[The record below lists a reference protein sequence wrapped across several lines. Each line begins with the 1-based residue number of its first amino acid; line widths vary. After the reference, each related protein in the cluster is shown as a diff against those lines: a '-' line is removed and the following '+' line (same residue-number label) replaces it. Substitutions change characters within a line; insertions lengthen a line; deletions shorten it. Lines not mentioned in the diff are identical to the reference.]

1 MAMDVGANSNAEPNP
16 EVDAL
21 GNKSEQ
27 VKNTENDQSLDA
39 SVVASVDSSPS
50 SDYAG
55 SGKSEQKPDVLSL
68 AAQLEE
74 LASTAT
80 PNQPAVT
87 EPASQT
93 PVAANQKSD
102 VMSYRGVS
110 YTKGKKRYAPE
121 NLAVSRSRLLQWFY
135 DLPVSSKQ
143 LIGLI
148 SSEVISVIGLVGV
161 GSLLIIS
168 GARQQLLDQSEA
180 ELTVADIQY
189 NIKVN
194 QMGFGFRGQSEN
206 TSIIELAEKS
216 AQKDADISA
225 SERSLVSDI
234 LQGEVDARNIEYA
247 TLVDVDGN
255 IIANAQNNRIGE
267 EFSDPYGLVSRV
279 ASNNQQIKT
288 NGLVSRSELQRQG
301 VELATD
307 GDNALIRYVATP
319 VFSRNQANKL
329 VGVLIAGDLVNGKN
343 SIVEGGVTS
352 FGSGY
357 NAIYLKDDDGN
368 FQLASAAALADG
380 AQEADLSREIYNES
394 LLARASQSPGDV
406 VSQRFVASGDGSYAM
421 AAKALE
427 DLNGESI
434 GFLVR
439 GTAEAKLQNLINRSL
454 KIQFLIALLA
464 IVADIFLAQLLG
476 RSIASPLRRLQQ
488 VTESFARGDRQA
500 KADVFARDEV
510 GQLAAAFNDLTST
523 VVRSEG
529 TLIDQASV
537 QAQAA
542 QRANQLATLTSDLR
556 KNMDS
561 EQMFNLAVNEVRK
574 ALETDRVL
582 VYRFNPQDW
591 SGEITSESIAMGWPT
606 ALGATIA
613 DPCFAE
619 NYVERYRQGRV
630 QATANIFEAGLTECH
645 LGQLKPFDVKAN
657 LVAPILDSGELFG
670 LLVAHQ
676 CSEPRDWS
684 ELDVSFFKQAAL
696 QVGLAFEQINLFN
709 QKQKAQLEAEA
720 LSEERRQRQETLQME
735 LLGLLDDVEGAARGD
750 LTVRADVSAG
760 EIGTVADFFNAIIES
775 LRQIVTQVKT
785 SAVQV
790 NTSLGA
796 NEIAMQAL
804 ADDALQQS
812 ERTTQ
817 TLNSVENMTMAITQA
832 ADRAQQA
839 AVVAREASQ
848 TAADGG
854 EAMDLTVQNILEL
867 RATVGETAKKVKRLG
882 ESSQQISKVVSLINQ
897 IATQTNLL
905 AINAGIE
912 AARAGEEGQ
921 GFAAV
926 AEEVGELAAR
936 SAAATQDIER
946 IVDSIQR
953 ETADV
958 VSAIES
964 STSQVVEG
972 TRRVDDAKQSLSRML
987 EVSQQIDVLVQT
999 ISAATVSQVETA
1011 ANVSTLMQ
1019 EISSV
1024 SERTSTSSRVVSEAL
1039 QQTVS
1044 VAKELELSMAA
1055 FKVDE

>member
-1 MAMDVGANSNAEPNP
+1 MAMDVGTNSNADPNP
-16 EVDAL
+16 EVDV
-21 GNKSEQ
+21 SEGKPQ
-27 VKNTENDQSLDA
+27 QPNASENDEGLESGTVTSLNNHQNNVGSEKATDA
-39 SVVASVDSSPS
+39 TPNVM
-50 SDYAG
+50 
-55 SGKSEQKPDVLSL
+55 SL
-68 AAQLEE
+68 TAQLEE
-74 LASTAT
+74 IA
-80 PNQPAVT
+80 
-87 EPASQT
+87 
-93 PVAANQKSD
+93 AANSGQSAIPNAPQPSVDKQASD
-102 VMSYRGVS
+102 DAMSYRGVR
-110 YTKGKKRYAPE
+110 YTKGGKRYAPE
-121 NLAVSRSRLLQWFY
+121 NLSVSSRSQLLQWFY

-168 GARQQLLDQSEA
+168 GARQQLLEQSEA
-180 ELTVADIQY
+180 ELAVADIQY
-189 NIKVN
+189 DIKVN

-206 TSIIELAEKS
+206 TSIVELAEEYT
-216 AQKDADISA
+216 QEN
-225 SERSLVSDI
+225 SEELSNNLRSLVRDI
-234 LQGEVDARNIEYA
+234 LQGEIAARDIEYA
-247 TLVDVDGN
+247 TLVGTDGK
-255 IIANAQNNRIGE
+255 IIVNAQADRTGE
-267 EFSDPYGLVSRV
+267 EFDPEGLVSRV
-279 ASNNQQIKT
+279 ISEKQQLRA
-288 NGLVSRSELQRQG
+288 NGLVNRNELQNQG
-301 VELATD
+301 VELTTD

-319 VFSRNQANKL
+319 VFSRDQSDRL
-329 VGVLIAGDLVNGKN
+329 VGVLIAGDVVNGKP
-343 SIVEGGVTS
+343 SIVEGGVTA
-352 FGSGY
+352 FGTGY
-357 NAIYLKDDDGN
+357 NAVYLHEGDDV
-368 FQLASAAALADG
+368 FALAASADLDEGADEIEFG
-380 AQEADLSREIYNES
+380 EKIYNES
-394 LLARASQSPGDV
+394 LLSNAVQNKGDL
-406 VSQRFVASGDGSYAM
+406 VSQRLAEPGGETYAM
-421 AAKALE
+421 SAKTLE
-427 DLNGESI
+427 DINGNPI
-434 GFLVR
+434 GILVR
-439 GTAEAKLQNLINRSL
+439 GTSEAKLQDLINRSL
-454 KIQFLIALLA
+454 KLQFLIALLA

-476 RSIASPLRRLQQ
+476 RSIATPLRRLQQ
-488 VTESFARGDRQA
+488 ATEAFARGDRQV

-510 GQLAAAFNDLTST
+510 GQLATAFNDLTST

-529 TLIDQASV
+529 TLIDQASI

-542 QRANQLATLTSDLR
+542 QRANQLASLTSDLR
-556 KNMDS
+556 KNMDQ
-561 EQMFNLAVNEVRK
+561 EQMFSIAVNEVRK
-574 ALETDRVL
+574 ALEADRVL
-582 VYRFNPQDW
+582 VYRFNEDW
-591 SGEITSESIAMGWPT
+591 SGEVVSESVAMGWPT
-606 ALGATIA
+606 ALGANIA
-613 DPCFAE
+613 DPCFAAG
-619 NYVERYRQGRV
+619 YVERYRQGRV
-630 QATANIFEAGLTECH
+630 QATSNIFEAGLTDCH
-645 LGQLKPFDVKAN
+645 IGQLKPFDVKAN
-657 LVAPILDSGELFG
+657 LVAPILENGELFG

-684 ELDVSFFKQAAL
+684 ELDVSFFRQASL
-696 QVGLAFEQINLFN
+696 QAGLAFEQISLFK
-709 QKQKAQLEAEA
+709 QKQQAQLEAEA
-720 LSEERRQRQETLQME
+720 LSEDRRQRQETLQME
-735 LLGLLDDVEGAARGD
+735 LLSLLDDVEGAARGD

-785 SAVQV
+785 SAGQV

-796 NEIAMQAL
+796 NEVAMQAL

-817 TLNSVENMTMAITQA
+817 TLSSVENMTMAITQA

-848 TAADGG
+848 TASDGG
-854 EAMDLTVQNILEL
+854 EAMDLTVQNILAL

-936 SAAATQDIER
+936 SAAATQDIEQ

-958 VSAIES
+958 VDAIEN

-972 TRRVDDAKQSLSRML
+972 TRRVDEAKQSLARMV
-987 EVSQQIDVLVQT
+987 EVSQQIDALVQT

-1039 QQTVS
+1039 QQTVA
-1044 VAKELELSMAA
+1044 VAQELELSMAA